1 VSPTCPPED
10 DLIALLDGEATENRA
25 ADLRAH
31 LQRCASC
38 QATLASFE
46 RLRDAVAELSDV
58 PEEATA
64 LRILEHIQAAP
75 AAPATRSRP
84 PRRLAYPL
92 AVAGVLAVAAAAAI
106 WPRLSG
112 DPGTFAARGR
122 GHEGAVR
129 ALHRDVGVTV
139 RRGAPVLDGGALQTP
154 VLDGGDPQTT
164 GPAGLPP
171 LADGE
176 GVSGETT
183 YAVTY
188 RNLGAGA
195 SAFLMVLAVDS
206 AHAVHWIH
214 PAYLD
219 AGDDP
224 SSVPLDHAVE
234 DQLIPATVTLD
245 SPASGELR
253 VITLVTPRPL
263 RVSQIEALSA
273 PEIAPGPLRAR
284 FPEAEVAGIT
294 LHLR

>member
-1 VSPTCPPED
+1 MSPTCPSED

-25 ADLRAH
+25 AELRAH
-31 LQRCASC
+31 LRGCASC
-38 QATLASFE
+38 QATQASLE
-46 RLRDAVAELSDV
+46 RLRDDIAALVDV

-64 LRILEHIQAAP
+64 PRILERIQAAP
-75 AAPATRSRP
+75 VAPMQARP
-84 PRRLAYPL
+84 SRRLVYPL
-92 AVAGVLAVAAAAAI
+92 AAAGVLAVAAAAAL

-112 DPGTFAARGR
+112 DPGTFAARGH
-122 GHEGAVR
+122 GPEGVVR
-129 ALHRDVGVTV
+129 SLHRDVGVTV
-139 RRGAPVLDGGALQTP
+139 RRST
-154 VLDGGDPQTT
+154 
-164 GPAGLPP
+164 AGLPP

-206 AHAVHWIH
+206 AHAVHWIY

-219 AGDDP
+219 AKDDP

-234 DQLIPATVTLD
+234 NHLLPATVTLD
-245 SPASGELR
+245 SPAPGELR

-263 RVSQIEALSA
+263 RVSQIEALKG
-273 PEIAPGPLRAR
+273 PEIAAGPLRAR
-284 FPEAEVAGIT
+284 FPEADVAGIT

>member
-1 VSPTCPPED
+1 LSPPCPTED

-38 QATLASFE
+38 QATQASFE
-46 RLRDAVAELSDV
+46 RLRDAIAELSDV
-58 PEEATA
+58 PEEGTA
-64 LRILEHIQAAP
+64 PRLLERIQAAP
-75 AAPATRSRP
+75 AAPVTPRQQ
-84 PRRLAYPL
+84 RRLAYPL

-106 WPRLSG
+106 WPRLHG
-112 DPGTFAARGR
+112 DPGRDAGTFAARGH
-122 GHEGAVR
+122 GHEGAAR
-129 ALHRDVGVTV
+129 SLHRDVGVTV
-139 RRGAPVLDGGALQTP
+139 RRGTAR
-154 VLDGGDPQTT
+154 
-164 GPAGLPP
+164 LPP

-176 GVSGETT
+176 DVSNETT
-183 YAVTY
+183 YAVSY

-219 AGDDP
+219 AKDDP

-234 DQLIPATVTLD
+234 DHLLPATVTLD
-245 SPASGELR
+245 SPAPGELH

-273 PEIAPGPLRAR
+273 PEIAPGPLQAR
-284 FPEAEVAGIT
+284 FPEADVAGIT